1 MESDSKVNILLVDDR
16 AENLLALVA
25 ILQDLGENLV
35 QAQSGE
41 EALRCLLSQDFAV
54 ILLDVQMPGLS
65 GFDTAAL
72 IRSRPR
78 SKQTP
83 IIFLTAFTTS
93 EQLIFKGYSLGAV
106 DYLQKPI
113 DPTILRSK
121 VAVFVDLFRKT
132 EAIQQQTAT
141 LKMQA
146 AQLTAI
152 NEELRQSE
160 ERFRLL
166 SACSPVGIFFTDTEG
181 HCTYTNPRFR
191 AICGVEP
198 EATLDEVW
206 SQYIHIDDR
215 DRVIADWSA
224 YTYEGHE
231 YSDEFRLQKPD
242 GSVLWVRVRSTP
254 MLSSQ
259 NELWGHVGTIEDIT
273 ERKQVEAARS
283 QVMLEQ
289 AARREAEAANRMKDD
304 FLAVLSHELRTP
316 LNSMLGW
323 ARLLQSRKFNEETT
337 LRALQT
343 IERNATTQAQLIE
356 DILDVSQ
363 IIRGKLRLNWTSVD
377 LKSVIESA
385 IDSLRPQA
393 EAKAIDI
400 RFTVIADGDRLWG
413 DSVRLQQVIW
423 NLLSNA
429 IKFTPDGGRIAMRLE
444 RGEKEEAE
452 TLEDSLASALSI
464 ASASSRPAYAKITV
478 TDTGTGIKP
487 EFLPNVFDR
496 FRQADSS
503 ITRTHNGLG
512 LGLAIVRHIVELHG
526 GTVRAHSA
534 GEGKGATFT
543 VQLPLRQTRIQGNQG
558 NRSDRTSVAEPHT
571 HTLKETKVL
580 IVDDEADTRDF
591 LSFALQQFGAIT
603 QVANSATKALEAMR
617 EFRPD
622 VLISDIGMPEQD
634 GYALI
639 RQIRVLELQRGEPI
653 PAIALTAYT
662 QESDRNQALTAGF
675 QAHLCKPVDIN
686 ELIQT
691 ITNLLNANAILPDD
705 IVQKH

>member
-1 MESDSKVNILLVDDR
+1 MESNSKVNILLVDDR

-25 ILQDLGENLV
+25 ILQDLNENLV

-41 EALRCLLSQDFAV
+41 EALRCLLNQDFAV

-121 VAVFVDLFRKT
+121 VAVFVDLFKKT

-141 LKMQA
+141 LKAQA
-146 AQLTAI
+146 SQLTAM

-198 EATLDEVW
+198 EETLDEVW
-206 SQYIHIDDR
+206 SRYIHPEDR
-215 DRVIADWSA
+215 DRIINDWSA
-224 YTYEGHE
+224 YTFEGHE
-231 YSDEFRLQKPD
+231 YSDEFRLQKSD
-242 GSVLWVRVRSTP
+242 GNLLWVRVRSTP
-254 MLSSQ
+254 MLSNQ
-259 NELWGHVGTIEDIT
+259 NELLGHVGTIEDIT

-289 AARREAEAANRMKDD
+289 AARREAETANRMKDD

-337 LRALQT
+337 LRALKT
-343 IERNATTQAQLIE
+343 IERNATTQSQLIE

-377 LKSVIESA
+377 LRAVIEAA

-393 EAKAIDI
+393 DAKSIEI
-400 RFTVIADGDRLWG
+400 KFTATPDSDRLWG

-429 IKFTPDGGRIAMRLE
+429 IKFTHESGRIEVSLE
-444 RGEKEEAE
+444 WMNGINGSMNGD
-452 TLEDSLASALSI
+452 DSKRSSI
-464 ASASSRPAYAKITV
+464 HSHAKVTV
-478 TDTGTGIKP
+478 TDTGIGIKP

-526 GTVRAHSA
+526 GTVQADSPGA
-534 GEGKGATFT
+534 EQGATFT
-543 VQLPLRQTRIQGNQG
+543 IQLPLRQTKIQASNGKGGN
-558 NRSDRTSVAEPHT
+558 DAAVHTPHT

-603 QVANSATKALEAMR
+603 QIANSAAKALEAVR
-617 EFRPD
+617 IFKPD

-639 RQIRVLELQRGEPI
+639 RQIRVLELQRGERI

-662 QESDRNQALTAGF
+662 QESDRTQALTAGF
-675 QAHLCKPVDIN
+675 QAHLSKPIDMN

-691 ITNLLNANAILPDD
+691 VTNLLNVQTVLSDD
-705 IVQKH
+705 VVQKH